1 MEKEFIDYLK
11 KISPSIEITDFP
23 SIERSFKFSLRYELG
38 DDLENGT
45 IERVNQATERGCI
58 IFNQLFKNENEFY
71 ILTYDWTDELFGVTP
86 EYISEI
92 LGLAD
97 YSNEMDLAL
106 MHFGNEEIEYEKGIL
121 SIFKRKSETFD
132 VEKILNG
139 IANLEMGFEPTIHQ
153 ITYFFGVN
161 NKKLFW
167 MYDDRGCLAM
177 SQKNDFDL
185 DNLKNWL
192 VKINNYR

>member
-1 MEKEFIDYLK
+1 
-11 KISPSIEITDFP
+11 
-23 SIERSFKFSLRYELG
+23 
-38 DDLENGT
+38 
-45 IERVNQATERGCI
+45 
-58 IFNQLFKNENEFY
+58 
-71 ILTYDWTDELFGVTP
+71 
-86 EYISEI
+86 
-92 LGLAD
+92 
-97 YSNEMDLAL
+97 MDLAL

-192 VKINNYR
+192 VKINI